1 MSQKEITPLN
11 VENSVETVEKSTET
25 PESVTT
31 PNYEEL
37 YKQASKSVAELTAER
52 DSLLNEN
59 TELRSAKEAA
69 ITESAKTKELNY
81 TLARQLNIQQDV
93 KRNPEDILADMFLKK
108 E

>member
-11 VENSVETVEKSTET
+11 VETVEKSTET
-25 PESVTT
+25 PESATI

-37 YKQASKSVAELTAER
+37 YKQTSKSVAELTAER

-59 TELRSAKEAA
+59 TDLRSAKEALIA
-69 ITESAKTKELNY
+69 ESAKTKELNY

>member
-1 MSQKEITPLN
+1 MSQKEITPLD
-11 VENSVETVEKSTET
+11 VEKSVETVEKSTAT
-25 PESVTT
+25 PESATE
-31 PNYEEL
+31 PNYKEL

-69 ITESAKTKELNY
+69 IAESAKTKELNY